1 MKGRRQLSF
10 TDSEIDAI
18 LAQYEP
24 WVRRK
29 AKQFPKFPAEDL
41 VQEALIAMW
50 KELKKFDPSK
60 NIPLDYIMK
69 RRCSWRMMD
78 IVSGKPWTSNE
89 PYYRHTGLK
98 SNDTVSLDE
107 PYSQGA
113 YDQAR
118 DFSAERAF
126 EDVDFSYHFKDIKGA
141 LNGLTSRQREYA
153 VVRLMYGFKQS
164 EIIDHFGYEAHGL
177 FTNKHK
183 DQLRNDLSH
192 LESLVN

>member
-1 MKGRRQLSF
+1 MSF

-24 WVRRK
+24 WARWK

-50 KELKKFDPSK
+50 RELKKYDPSK
-60 NIPLDYIMK
+60 GIPVDYIMK

-78 IVSGKPWTSNE
+78 IASGKPWTSSD

-98 SNDTVSLDE
+98 FSALPMEEMS
-107 PYSQGA
+107 SQV
-113 YDQAR
+113 R
-118 DFSAERAF
+118 DDSAERAYDEVEF
-126 EDVDFSYHFKDIKGA
+126 HAHAKDISNA
-141 LNGLTSRQREYA
+141 LKELTPRQQEYA

-164 EIIDHFGYEAHGL
+164 EIVDHFGYEAHGL
-177 FTNKHK
+177 LTKKHK
-183 DQLRNDLSH
+183 DSLRKSLAH
-192 LESLVN
+192 LESLVK

>member
-1 MKGRRQLSF
+1 MSF
-10 TDSEIDAI
+10 TDAEIDAI

-24 WVRRK
+24 WVRWK

-50 KELKKFDPSK
+50 KELKKYDPEK
-60 NIPLDYIMK
+60 GIPVDYIMK

-78 IVSGKPWTSNE
+78 IVSGKPWTSDQ

-98 SNDTVSLDE
+98 FDASSLEDVFNGVE
-107 PYSQGA
+107 DNSSEEA
-113 YDQAR
+113 FR
-118 DFSAERAF
+118 SVEFSAHA
-126 EDVDFSYHFKDIKGA
+126 KDIAAA
-141 LNGLTSRQREYA
+141 LNKLTERQREYA

-164 EIIDHFGYEAHGL
+164 EIIDYFGYEAHGL
-177 FTNKHK
+177 LTKKHK
-183 DQLRNDLSH
+183 AELRKSLSH

>member
-1 MKGRRQLSF
+1 LSF

-24 WVRRK
+24 WARWK
-29 AKQFPKFPAEDL
+29 AKQFPKFPADDL

-50 KELKKFDPSK
+50 KELKKYDPSK
-60 NIPLDYIMK
+60 GIPVDFIMK

-78 IVSGKPWTSNE
+78 IVSGKPWTSSD

-98 SNDTVSLDE
+98 FDPLLMEEMPVNAKDVAAEQAFNSVE
-107 PYSQGA
+107 YSA
-113 YDQAR
+113 YSEDIT
-118 DFSAERAF
+118 SAL
-126 EDVDFSYHFKDIKGA
+126 KA
-141 LNGLTSRQREYA
+141 LRPRQREYA

-177 FTNKHK
+177 FTKRHK
-183 DQLRNDLSH
+183 EQLRKSLSH
-192 LESLVN
+192 LESMVK